1 MTKKVNILSDYPSLY
16 VSGIHLLTDGEFC
29 LSVRLKERQ
38 LLEPRNVVFGE
49 TGVIYSG
56 CLMVRQL
63 NKVSNWEQSE
73 TKGEEMGIRLMY
85 IDDNDIQEPMGDADS
100 P

>member
-1 MTKKVNILSDYPSLY
+1 
-16 VSGIHLLTDGEFC
+16 
-29 LSVRLKERQ
+29 
-38 LLEPRNVVFGE
+38 
-49 TGVIYSG
+49 
-56 CLMVRQL
+56 MVRQL

-85 IDDNDIQEPMGDADS
+85 RDDNDIQESMGDADS